1 MLASD
6 VTVPVL
12 YTASFYAPNDWVGS
26 IFRVS
31 RGHPRGRRT
40 QWGNLPFL
48 YPPLDL
54 FRDYRSGRVGFETL
68 TTEYLRGLDALV
80 GRSDQFREWLEG
92 VPELGRFTLLC
103 FEPAGENCHRRVLAD
118 WLLERVRSLEL
129 GAKR

>member
-1 MLASD
+1 M
-6 VTVPVL
+6 L
-12 YTASFYAPNDWVGS
+12 YTASFYLSDDWVGT

-40 QWGNLPFL
+40 QWRNLPFL

-80 GRSDQFREWLEG
+80 EQSGQFREWLEG
-92 VPELGRFTLLC
+92 VPDLGDFTLLC
-103 FEPAGENCHRRVLAD
+103 FERAGKNCHRRVLAD
-118 WLLERVRSLEL
+118 WLLERVPSLEL